1 MSTGLALPASTI
13 PANPPETLT
22 IEPWP
27 DGVIDALGHDP
38 RSHYVEQTGSDHEC
52 ERGECVAIKP
62 DSPSSTAGFAPT
74 SGHSPGSDSKPNVA
88 VRIMVR
94 PLIDPVVDPLGFPV
108 GSAYVEGLWLG
119 ILGPSATWALRRLG
133 ATVTAHREGV
143 AVDLAELGASI
154 GLGSG
159 VSPNSSIVRT
169 VKRLVSFSV
178 AAWQGNDLLVRRV
191 VAPLTMRQLGRLSP
205 SLVALHHRM
214 VDSRRVS
221 SDKAV

>member
-1 MSTGLALPASTI
+1 MRTDDIHI
-13 PANPPETLT
+13 PAQLAMVAWVDP
-22 IEPWP
+22 
-27 DGVIDALGHDP
+27 VVDALGFPPDHP
-38 RSHYVEQTGSDHEC
+38 YSEQTGSDHEC
-52 ERGECVAIKP
+52 EQGESVAVRP
-62 DSPSSTAGFAPT
+62 DSSSSTARSAAT
-74 SGHSPGSDSKPNVA
+74 SGHGADSDGKPKVA

-133 ATVTAHREGV
+133 ATVTAHPEGV
-143 AVDLAELGASI
+143 AVDLAEFGASI

-169 VKRLVSFSV
+169 IKRLVSFSV
-178 AAWQGNDLLVRRV
+178 AAWQGDDLLVRRV

-214 VDSRRVS
+214 IDSHRAK